1 MTCRDF
7 PLFPLSQLLLPGQRM
22 GLQIFEPRYLTM
34 ITAQLKRDQGFGVV
48 QIREGREALDKSGQ
62 APLIYPVGTEAAI
75 VDWSQKPGGLLV
87 IQIEG
92 RRRFRVQQSEVQS
105 DQLLLASVGWLADE
119 RVDEEASATSDFTS
133 EYDGLLQLLEQL
145 REHPA
150 VVQLNL
156 PAVENAS
163 QLGWQLSQ
171 LLPLSMPDKMALW
184 QEENSYVRLEQLAER
199 VARLAEE

>member
-1 MTCRDF
+1 
-7 PLFPLSQLLLPGQRM
+7 M
-22 GLQIFEPRYLTM
+22 GLQIFEPRYLAM

-48 QIREGREALDKSGQ
+48 QIREGREVGQ

-92 RRRFRVQQSEVQS
+92 RRRFRVQHSEVQA
-105 DQLLLASVGWLADE
+105 DQLLLASVEWLADE
-119 RVDEEASATSDFTS
+119 RVDEGGAATGDFIS
-133 EYDGLLQLLEQL
+133 EYDGLLQLVEQL

-150 VVQLNL
+150 VAQLNFA
-156 PAVENAS
+156 AVNNTS

-184 QEENSYVRLEQLAER
+184 QEENPYVRLEQLAER

>member
-1 MTCRDF
+1 MTCRDY

-48 QIREGREALDKSGQ
+48 QIREGSEVGQ
-62 APLIYPVGTEAAI
+62 AQLIYPVGTEAAI
-75 VDWSQKPGGLLV
+75 VDWSQKPGGLLI

-92 RRRFRVQQSEVQS
+92 RRRFRVQQSEVQA
-105 DQLLLASVGWLADE
+105 DQLLLASVEWL
-119 RVDEEASATSDFTS
+119 VDEDAGEGVPASSDFTS

-150 VVQLNL
+150 VAQLNL
-156 PAVENAS
+156 ADVDNAS

-171 LLPLSMPDKMALW
+171 LLPLSLPDKMALW
-184 QEENSYVRLEQLAER
+184 QEQNPYVRLEQLAER
-199 VARLAEE
+199 VARLASE

>member
-1 MTCRDF
+1 MICRDF
-7 PLFPLSQLLLPGQRM
+7 PLFPLSQLLLPGQRL
-22 GLQIFEPRYLTM
+22 GLQIFGPRYLTM
-34 ITAQLKRDQGFGVV
+34 IAAQLKRDQGFGVV
-48 QIREGREALDKSGQ
+48 QIREGSEVGR

-87 IQIEG
+87 VQIEG
-92 RRRFRVQQSEVQS
+92 RRRFRVQHSEVQA
-105 DQLLLASVGWLADE
+105 DQLLLACVEWLADE
-119 RVDEEASATSDFTS
+119 GMDEITEAGSDFIS

-150 VVQLNL
+150 VAQLNL
-156 PAVENAS
+156 ADVDNAS

-184 QEENSYVRLEQLAER
+184 QEENPYVRLEQLAER
-199 VARLAEE
+199 VARLAAE

>member
-1 MTCRDF
+1 MTCRDY

-48 QIREGREALDKSGQ
+48 QIREGSEVGQ

-75 VDWSQKPGGLLV
+75 VDWSQKPGGLLI

-92 RRRFRVQQSEVQS
+92 RRRFRVQQSEVQA
-105 DQLLLASVGWLADE
+105 DQLLLASVEWLLDE
-119 RVDEEASATSDFTS
+119 DKGDVFDSTATDFTV
-133 EYDGLLQLLEQL
+133 EYDGLLQLLDQL

-150 VVQLNL
+150 VAQLNL
-156 PAVENAS
+156 AAADNAS

-184 QEENSYVRLEQLAER
+184 QEQNPYVRLEQLAER
-199 VARLAEE
+199 VARLASE